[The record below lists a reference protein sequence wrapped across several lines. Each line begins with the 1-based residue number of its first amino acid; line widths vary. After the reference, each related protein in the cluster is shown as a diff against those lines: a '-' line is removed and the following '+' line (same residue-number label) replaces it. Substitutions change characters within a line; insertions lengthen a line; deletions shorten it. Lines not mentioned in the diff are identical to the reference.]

1 MTQANS
7 NHDLEFLSK
16 SKYPQKAYI
25 NLQKTKAQ
33 HLPGWTTILIDKNFP
48 KAKAYLKKK
57 KNSDS
62 DSDMGDT
69 SSYSDGI
76 NY

>member
-1 MTQANS
+1 MCNIY
-7 NHDLEFLSK
+7 E
-16 SKYPQKAYI
+16 
-25 NLQKTKAQ
+25 
-33 HLPGWTTILIDKNFP
+33 TTILIDKNFP
-48 KAKAYLKKK
+48 KAKAYLKK

-69 SSYSDGI
+69 SSYSDGF